1 MQEAETVAGPESSLK
16 TVDDLTRRW
25 QCSRAAV
32 YKFVED
38 GRLKATRIG
47 GRMLRF
53 RPQDVEAFERQA

>member
-1 MQEAETVAGPESSLK
+1 MQEAETLVEPEPLK

-38 GRLKATRIG
+38 ERLTATRIG

-53 RPQDVEAFERQA
+53 RPQDIEAFERAK

>member
-1 MQEAETVAGPESSLK
+1 MQEAETLVGPEPLA

-53 RPQDVEAFERQA
+53 RRQDIEAFERGT